1 MVVYVF
7 ELARSRTHGQAPAV
21 GVRFAARY
29 RGAGHFPG
37 RIGAGR
43 RLLAQRGNRRGLRQ
57 PVVTRAV
64 CERCVST
71 AHVVGRQHQ
80 HAATSCCTVRL
91 HGQPDCHGNS
101 SKTRLQQHSPQ
112 VMPTAV
118 GNRLSSLFFALF
130 CARIFYVGYAGPSS
144 STASGLSDLVFDT
157 PKHSDEEGAAAGRS
171 GDLDGRRGPGFCG
184 PCRSAFEVR
193 LTTLV
198 SSPWQEL
205 LAEASGSTA
214 LMQTGPRSSPDPR

>member
-1 MVVYVF
+1 MFY
-7 ELARSRTHGQAPAV
+7 
-21 GVRFAARY
+21 
-29 RGAGHFPG
+29 
-37 RIGAGR
+37 AGR
-43 RLLAQRGNRRGLRQ
+43 SW
-57 PVVTRAV
+57 T
-64 CERCVST
+64 
-71 AHVVGRQHQ
+71 
-80 HAATSCCTVRL
+80 
-91 HGQPDCHGNS
+91 
-101 SKTRLQQHSPQ
+101 
-112 VMPTAV
+112 
-118 GNRLSSLFFALF
+118 
-130 CARIFYVGYAGPSS
+130 
-144 STASGLSDLVFDT
+144 TASGLSDFSNFVT

>member
-43 RLLAQRGNRRGLRQ
+43 RLLAQRGSRRGLRQ

-112 VMPTAV
+112 VMPSAL
-118 GNRLSSLFFALF
+118 GYRLSSLLRDTLF
-130 CARIFYVGYAGPSS
+130 CSFLRKNGVCSKNVLCVPLGARPPASLTSTHPSIPMRRALLQAAVATSMVAGALGFAAPVAPLSRCALQLSCPLLGKSS
-144 STASGLSDLVFDT
+144 LPRLRA
-157 PKHSDEEGAAAGRS
+157 PQRS
-171 GDLDGRRGPGFCG
+171 CRRGH
-184 PCRSAFEVR
+184 A
-193 LTTLV
+193 
-198 SSPWQEL
+198 
-205 LAEASGSTA
+205 
-214 LMQTGPRSSPDPR
+214 